1 MYVCLEYQSILHDK
15 INSACLKKSIIP
27 PMFQA
32 LIHPLATRDL
42 AEKHVLKLVEGFFGH
57 CRAV

>member
-1 MYVCLEYQSILHDK
+1 MVSRVSTERMRIRRIR
-15 INSACLKKSIIP
+15 INA
-27 PMFQA
+27 
-32 LIHPLATRDL
+32 LATRDL